1 MEMIRNNRIDKSSIL
16 SVIKLLCMSFILMLQ
31 EQLTKTLDLEVIALK
46 VPSKNVR
53 AENILCI

>member
-1 MEMIRNNRIDKSSIL
+1 MLQEQLTKTLDL
-16 SVIKLLCMSFILMLQ
+16 EVIVLKVQ

-53 AENILCI
+53 DENILCIY

>member
-1 MEMIRNNRIDKSSIL
+1 MLQDQLTKTLDLE
-16 SVIKLLCMSFILMLQ
+16 VIVLTVQ

-53 AENILCI
+53 DENILCIY